1 MLCVVYR
8 ALKTDIEFKALLTD
22 RDDIDVIS

>member
-8 ALKTDIEFKALLTD
+8 SLKPDIDYKALLTD
-22 RDDIDVIS
+22 RDDIDVTS